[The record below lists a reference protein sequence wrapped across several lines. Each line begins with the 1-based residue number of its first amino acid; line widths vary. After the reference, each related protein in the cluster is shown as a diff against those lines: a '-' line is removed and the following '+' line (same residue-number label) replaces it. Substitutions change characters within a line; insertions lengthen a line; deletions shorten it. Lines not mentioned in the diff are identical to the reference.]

1 MEKTIIYSDKQIKV
15 ACEEKCEKSWGI
27 AARPK
32 EKLSE
37 DDDDVVFLSD
47 SELGTAPVDPG
58 TYEGGQAKPVEK
70 QNIPNKWCVRQCERC
85 VWGDIDKPAE
95 LKDWSKRRYNQPW
108 KHNGTGKIKF
118 IPAEDSEVYQ
128 RLVSEDGKI
137 EMGIYPV
144 MYGYRVRAGYV
155 GSMCCELDWCGGD
168 DQSQLELLYSIC
180 KNILESK
187 GNFSNIPIRSEIK
200 PFYKDAE
207 FVEVI
212 NSLTTKPLEIV
223 KLEPLYESKNK
234 LFKNF

>member
-1 MEKTIIYSDKQIKV
+1 MEKTITYSDKQVKV
-15 ACEEKCEKSWGI
+15 ACDEKCEKAWGI
-27 AARPK
+27 VARPK
-32 EKLSE
+32 EKLSD
-37 DDDDVVFLSD
+37 DDDDVVYLSD
-47 SELGTAPVDPG
+47 IELGTAPVDPG

-70 QNIPNKWCVRQCERC
+70 HNIPNKWCVRQCERC
-85 VWGDIDKPAE
+85 VWGDIDKPIQ

-108 KHNGTGKIKF
+108 KHKVIKF

-155 GSMCCELDWCGGD
+155 GKMVCELDWCGGD

-187 GNFSNIPIRSEIK
+187 GNFDNIPIRSDIK
-200 PFYKDAE
+200 PFYKDAK
-207 FVEVI
+207 FVEEI

-234 LFKNF
+234 LLKKR

>member
-1 MEKTIIYSDKQIKV
+1 MEKIITYFDKQVKV
-15 ACEEKCEKSWGI
+15 ACDEKCEKAWGGT
-27 AARPK
+27 RPK
-32 EKLSE
+32 EKLSD
-37 DDDDVVFLSD
+37 DDDDVVYLSD
-47 SELGTAPVDPG
+47 SELGIAPVDTG

-85 VWGDIDKPAE
+85 VWGDIDKPIE

-108 KHNGTGKIKF
+108 KHKVMNF
-118 IPAEDSEVYQ
+118 ILAEDSEDLYQ

-155 GSMCCELDWCGGD
+155 GSMVCELDWCGGD

-200 PFYKDAE
+200 PFYKDAQ
-207 FVEVI
+207 FVEAI